1 MSFLNAKK
9 LFFTQNQTF
18 FHPDPFFLGIKGPGS
33 GLFPPGDVDLAGS
46 LSPLQRMAS
55 ITNSLVSQPQM
66 PGQGQ
71 MNRPNRAA
79 LPPITQQQFDRF
91 SHLNTDE
98 VVRRVSH

>member
-46 LSPLQRMAS
+46 LSPLQRIES
-55 ITNSLVSQPQM
+55 ITN
-66 PGQGQ
+66 
-71 MNRPNRAA
+71 
-79 LPPITQQQFDRF
+79 
-91 SHLNTDE
+91 
-98 VVRRVSH
+98 